1 MLWSTP
7 RSTSAG
13 SRRWPGFGSALKK
26 SGCPARRA
34 SRSSRER
41 REERPGIFL
50 ATAHPA
56 KFAEVVEPIIGRTIP
71 KPQPLLE
78 ALAVKRNIL
87 EIDATLDAVNKV
99 LG

>member
-1 MLWSTP
+1 MLFLS
-7 RSTSAG
+7 RCLEAEGEAAG
-13 SRRWPGFGSALKK
+13 RN
-26 SGCPARRA
+26 RRA
-34 SRSSRER
+34 AQEG

-78 ALAVKRNIL
+78 ALAAKRNIL